1 MSSLELANQGNTRVQ
16 VRSIDTD
23 GIYRVSGNLS
33 AIQKIRCAI
42 DQGIPVAGTS
52 PTVIS
57 YRQKTRRADK
67 YAALVNETDVHVL
80 SGCLKLFFRELAEAV
95 FPPAAT
101 KAFLAAA
108 SLRENTGRLGWQRD
122 EK

>member
-1 MSSLELANQGNTRVQ
+1 MCD
-16 VRSIDTD
+16 RSRYT
-23 GIYRVSGNLS
+23 
-33 AIQKIRCAI
+33 AA
-42 DQGIPVAGTS
+42 AGTS
-52 PTVIS
+52 PIVID
-57 YRQKTRRADK
+57 YRKTKTLRADK